1 MAFYVVVAVICLA
14 AFPLAWRRSGRSMT
28 RYVLGTGAPLVLLAL
43 AAFAIVAVAI
53 SRADP
58 ELAREVFTGGL
69 IGSGITQ
76 FLLLRRGQ
84 DQDERRS

>member
-1 MAFYVVVAVICLA
+1 MAFDVVVAVICLA

-43 AAFAIVAVAI
+43 AAFAVLAAVL
-53 SRADP
+53 SRADAV
-58 ELAREVFTGGL
+58 LAREVFTGGL

-76 FLLLRRGQ
+76 FFLLRRGQ
-84 DQDERRS
+84 DEDESRG

>member
-43 AAFAIVAVAI
+43 AAFAVLAAVL
-53 SRADP
+53 SRADAV
-58 ELAREVFTGGL
+58 LAREVFTGGL

-76 FLLLRRGQ
+76 FFLLRRGQ
-84 DQDERRS
+84 DEDESRG

>member
-14 AFPLAWRRSGRSMT
+14 AFPLAWRRSGGSMT

-43 AAFAIVAVAI
+43 AAFAVLAAVL
-53 SRADP
+53 SRADGV
-58 ELAREVFTGGL
+58 LAREVFSGGL

-76 FLLLRRGQ
+76 FILLRRGQ
-84 DQDERRS
+84 DEDQTHS